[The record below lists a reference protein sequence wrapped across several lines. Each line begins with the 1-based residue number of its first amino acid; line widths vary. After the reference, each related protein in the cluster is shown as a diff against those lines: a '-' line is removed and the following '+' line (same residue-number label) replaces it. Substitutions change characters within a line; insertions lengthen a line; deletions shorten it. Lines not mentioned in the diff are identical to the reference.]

1 MVTMTPQATADAR
14 RRRRP
19 AVVRRPAIIV
29 LVALL
34 AAACTSDATT
44 SAGESKSAAEPSLAP
59 DTSVPGLA
67 VEVLVADLTNP
78 WDLAQAPDGTVIF
91 DQRGGGLFAYR
102 PDGTVQAIQADFQD
116 LYANGETGLMGLV
129 LDPGFA
135 DNRRFFTC
143 QGYALGDGDIRVIS
157 WEMGADYLEATR
169 LVDPLVQ
176 GLPLTSGRHGG
187 CRLRFDT
194 EGALRV
200 GTGDAASG
208 GNAQDLNSLGGK
220 TLRVDPDTGEP
231 WPDNPFVGDGNVNP
245 LIYTY
250 GHRNV
255 QGLALHPGTGDIY
268 SAEHG
273 PDIDDEINLLTSGAN
288 FGWNP
293 VGSDPDDYN
302 ESVPMTDPNSAGAQ
316 PALWSSGD
324 PTLATSGA
332 TFLDGP
338 EWGAYDGLML
348 VGLLKGEG
356 ILVLQFEADGG
367 LISASR
373 LPGFDGTYG
382 RIRTV
387 QLGTDG
393 AFYVT
398 TSNNGGDVILRV
410 TPQL

>member
-1 MVTMTPQATADAR
+1 MLTMSPHSTR
-14 RRRRP
+14 RRLHRATVT
-19 AVVRRPAIIV
+19 AVVAM
-29 LVALL
+29 L
-34 AAACTSDATT
+34 AAACTNEATT
-44 SAGESKSAAEPSLAP
+44 SAGESNSAEKPSIAP
-59 DTSVPGLA
+59 DTSIPALA
-67 VEVLVADLTNP
+67 VQVLVADLTNP

-102 PDGTVQAIQADFQD
+102 PDGTVQAIQADFDD
-116 LYANGETGLMGLV
+116 LFATGETGLMGLV
-129 LDPGFA
+129 LDPDFA

-143 QGYALGDGDIRVIS
+143 QGYAPDGGDIRVIS
-157 WEMGADYLEATR
+157 WEMSADYAAATR
-169 LVDPLVQ
+169 LANPLVS

-194 EGALRV
+194 DGALRV
-200 GTGDAASG
+200 GTGDAATGS
-208 GNAQDLNSLGGK
+208 NAQDLNSLGGK

-231 WPDNPFVGDGNVNP
+231 WPDNPFVGDGNANP

-255 QGLALHPGTGDIY
+255 QGLALRPGTEDMY

-273 PDIDDEINLLTSGAN
+273 PDVDDEINLLTSGAN

-293 VGSDPDDYN
+293 VGDSPDDYN
-302 ESVPMTDPNSAGAQ
+302 ESVPMTDPNIAGAV
-316 PALWSSGD
+316 PALWSSGN

-348 VGLLKGEG
+348 VGLLRGEG
-356 ILVLQFEADGG
+356 ILVLQFEPDGA

-387 QLGTDG
+387 QLGNDG

-398 TSNNGGDVILRV
+398 TSNGGGDVLLRV
-410 TPQL
+410 SPQP